1 MALQRRSNS
10 VPRAAQ
16 GMSVIEL
23 VVAVALFSA
32 FMGVFVAVTE
42 VMGRYVDQ
50 GSGENQ
56 ARSFIEDQH
65 YVQLALDDLA
75 SRLSQPAFSREAVLE
90 MANPPG
96 SSGQSGNCS
105 YDPVS
110 TWLGGGAGLSGADPK
125 SGQPL
130 NSYQFCLYPTSL
142 SEPSEDKLILN
153 EAKPGIYV
161 ITAIPDQMSINA
173 QPMRRIF
180 CRPMPFCS

>member
-1 MALQRRSNS
+1 MALRRRSNS
-10 VPRAAQ
+10 VPCAAQ

-75 SRLSQPAFSREAVLE
+75 GRLSQPAFSREAVLE
-90 MANPPG
+90 MASPP
-96 SSGQSGNCS
+96 GNCS

-142 SEPSEDKLILN
+142 SEPSEDDLIFN

-161 ITAIPDQMSINA
+161 ITAIPDQVSINS